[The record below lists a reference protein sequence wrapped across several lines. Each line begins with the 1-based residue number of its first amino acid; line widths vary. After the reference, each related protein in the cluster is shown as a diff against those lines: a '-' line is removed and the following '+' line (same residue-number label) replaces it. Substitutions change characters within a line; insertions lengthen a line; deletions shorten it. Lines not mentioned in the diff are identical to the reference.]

1 MRMFAAA
8 AVIGIAWHSAA
19 AAVTVQQYSA
29 FPRDVFY
36 WGDDPPPNAEQMFDQ
51 DADTIWGSPLVGTTP
66 IPFDTPD
73 EVYPVDVVDDNH
85 DISPNQFDNPFS
97 PNGRDDD
104 GDGVIDGNYAGGLA
118 MSPLDD
124 VSISPGHFLVI
135 TYSFD
140 GIDSPYN
147 VVLQASPAGAF
158 NSQQSSTIFWNCDD
172 LDDVGNTY
180 LFRLIDKGGSD
191 YVVEE
196 FQVNVVAPV
205 AGDYNFDEIVNAAD
219 YTVWRDTL
227 GQEGAGLAA
236 DGDVSGAIDQ
246 GDYDIWKSHFGETAP
261 GSGAAGALPSR
272 TAVPEPGS
280 AMLAAAAAL
289 AVISL
294 GWRRR

>member
-51 DADTIWGSPLVGTTP
+51 DADTFWGSPLVGTTP

-73 EVYPVDVVDDNH
+73 EVYPFDVRDDH
-85 DISPNQFDNPFS
+85 HEFSPFEFDNPDPFN

-118 MSPLDD
+118 ISPLDD
-124 VSISPGHFLVI
+124 ASISPGHFLVI

-180 LFRLIDKGGSD
+180 LFRLIAKGGSD

-196 FQVNVVAPV
+196 FQVNVVAPFT
-205 AGDYNFDEIVNAAD
+205 GDYNFDEIVDAAD
-219 YTVWRDTL
+219 YVVWRKTDGTQTGYDTWRANFGKTL
-227 GQEGAGLAA
+227 GNGNG
-236 DGDVSGAIDQ
+236 
-246 GDYDIWKSHFGETAP
+246 
-261 GSGAAGALPSR
+261 GSGSGSSTN
-272 TAVPEPGS
+272 TAVPEPATS
-280 AMLAAAAAL
+280 VPLMFAAA
-289 AVISL
+289 
-294 GWRRR
+294 GWCLRRRRAA